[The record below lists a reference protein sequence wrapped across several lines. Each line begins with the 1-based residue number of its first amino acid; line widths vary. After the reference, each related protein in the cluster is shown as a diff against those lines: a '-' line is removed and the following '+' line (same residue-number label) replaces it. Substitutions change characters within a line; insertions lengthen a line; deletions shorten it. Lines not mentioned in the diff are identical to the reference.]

1 MKSKGLFLVADPSSH
16 HPKRTTVDI
25 LDSLQV
31 IKIAIVAGD
40 GEFQS
45 PAMLSDMAKKRLW
58 RMDISELAS
67 PFYYLIKMPVT
78 RNETRIVYS

>member
-45 PAMLSDMAKKRLW
+45 PAMLSDMAKKRL
-58 RMDISELAS
+58 
-67 PFYYLIKMPVT
+67 
-78 RNETRIVYS
+78 